1 MTPATG
7 TSLATHP
14 FIGLADMLPLGVVAF
29 AADGALIASNSRARD
44 WFGSL
49 LMQAGDREALAG
61 LLGPSAADLPH
72 LDDGGRAVV
81 VLGPRLFE
89 FCVRSTPGGQ
99 YWLVQDVSEELRLR
113 AQLAEEGSLLAHV
126 QEAFLV
132 VDRHG
137 VVRYANHHA
146 ERERSADPNGLVGR
160 GLAELE
166 RLCGPT
172 YQDARAQTAD
182 EVRQRCEEVLR
193 GRGSVRYHALHR
205 RLDGGEL
212 PVEAVMRPH
221 RLSGETVVLISARD
235 DGRRL
240 MHLQALVQAKDEA
253 ETSNRAK
260 SAFLAIT
267 SHELRTPL
275 TGIIGFCELLQMEV
289 AGAPQP
295 IADNCLNHLRPIT
308 ESSRSL
314 LAIINDI
321 CDLAKIEARQLEVR
335 PTSVDPEHLL
345 DITEHLWR
353 ERVQAKGLQLRR
365 LPPAGAPVRITADG
379 QRVRQILDNLI
390 SNALKF
396 TERGRI
402 EISTVY
408 GAEAVEYAVADTGC
422 GVPEEARP
430 QLFSAFWQAADH
442 HTRVVGGNGLGLYI
456 CRQLAD
462 LLGGKVW
469 LDRTS
474 TAGSVFR
481 LRLPKVGGDTRRS
494 GRVMKSGTW
503 SVPPPR
509 SLPGN

>member
-1 MTPATG
+1 MTTATALPAV
-7 TSLATHP
+7 AHP
-14 FIGLADMLPLGVVAF
+14 FDGLADLLPLGVVAF
-29 AADGALIASNSRARD
+29 AAGGRIAGSNARARD
-44 WFGSL
+44 WFGAL
-49 LMQAGDREALAG
+49 LMQAEDRAGLAA
-61 LLGPSAADLPH
+61 LLGPSAVDL
-72 LDDGGRAVV
+72 LSLADGGRAVV

-89 FCVRSTPGGQ
+89 FSVRSGPGGE

-146 ERERSADPNGLVGR
+146 ERERGAEANGLVGR

-172 YQDARAQTAD
+172 YQDPRAQTAD
-182 EVRQRCEEVLR
+182 EVRSRCDEVLR

-240 MHLQALVQAKDEA
+240 MHLQALIQAKDEA

-275 TGIIGFCELLQMEV
+275 TGIIGFCELLQMEI
-289 AGAPQP
+289 AAAPP
-295 IADNCLNHLRPIT
+295 AIAESCLKHLRPIT

-321 CDLAKIEARQLEVR
+321 CDLAKIEARQMEVR
-335 PTSVDPEHLL
+335 PTSLDPERLL
-345 DITEHLWR
+345 DITEQLWR
-353 ERVQAKGLQLRR
+353 ERAQAKGLQLRR
-365 LPPAGAPVRITADG
+365 LPPAGQPMRITADG
-379 QRVRQILDNLI
+379 QRVRQVLDNLL

-402 EISTVY
+402 EIGAAYT
-408 GAEAVEYAVADTGC
+408 AEAVEYTIADTGC
-422 GVPEEARP
+422 GVAEESRP
-430 QLFSAFWQAADH
+430 RLFSAFWQAADH
-442 HTRVVGGNGLGLYI
+442 HTRTAGGNGLGLYI
-456 CRQLAD
+456 CRQLAE

-469 LDRTS
+469 LERTS
-474 TAGSVFR
+474 SAGSVFR
-481 LRLPKVGGDTRRS
+481 LRLPAVASDTRRS

-509 SLPGN
+509 DLPGR